1 MERLKQQ
8 IEFVMEIDKLK
19 HVYRQNLVAD
29 GSRREND
36 VEHSWHL
43 AVMAVLLEE
52 YTPQPVDVAKVMKM
66 VLLHDLVEIDAGDTF
81 AYDAEASVGK
91 EEREQAAADRLYGLL
106 PPDQAEELRALWDEF
121 EARESLEAKF
131 ATCLDRMQPL
141 LNNYHTE
148 GGTWQT
154 HDVDST
160 AVRKRMEPVG
170 EGAPKLGELVDTLI
184 GDAMAQG
191 ILKGPAPE
199 TKKN

>member
-8 IEFVMEIDKLK
+8 IDFVMEIDKLK
-19 HVYRQNLVAD
+19 HIYRQNLVAD

-43 AVMAVLLEE
+43 AIMAVLLRE
-52 YTPQPVDVAKVMKM
+52 YTPVAVDLTKVMKM

-81 AYDAEASVGK
+81 AYDAEAGFDK
-91 EEREQAAADRLYGLL
+91 EEREKAAADRLYGLL
-106 PPDQAEELRALWDEF
+106 PPDQEAEFRALWEEF
-121 EARESLEAKF
+121 EAKESPEAKF

-154 HDVDST
+154 HDVRSA

-170 EGAPKLGELVDTLI
+170 EGAPKLGEYVEMLI
-184 GDAMAQG
+184 EDAIVQG
-191 ILKGPAPE
+191 ILKR
-199 TKKN
+199 